1 MFIAEK
7 WGCLYLYLDVKSEQP
22 TYSLNTSQYIRIN
35 PNLVKTSNVVTIL
48 VRQTKK
54 MLVRIQSSQK
64 RINKFNLRTPQ
75 RNIRLKSFSNC
86 CNINSVG
93 SFVAKEKFYTFIFDF
108 NKYMILYIYITLHT
122 LNI

>member
-7 WGCLYLYLDVKSEQP
+7 WGCVYLYLDVKSEQP

-93 SFVAKEKFYTFIFDF
+93 WVIRCQGKV
-108 NKYMILYIYITLHT
+108 LYIYI
-122 LNI
+122 

>member
-7 WGCLYLYLDVKSEQP
+7 WGCVYLYLDVKSEQP

-54 MLVRIQSSQK
+54 MLVIKDRATG
-64 RINKFNLRTPQ
+64 F
-75 RNIRLKSFSNC
+75 
-86 CNINSVG
+86 
-93 SFVAKEKFYTFIFDF
+93 
-108 NKYMILYIYITLHT
+108 
-122 LNI
+122 LNVMRGIHEWCFTYGHPHVVRSD

>member
-54 MLVRIQSSQK
+54 
-64 RINKFNLRTPQ
+64 N
-75 RNIRLKSFSNC
+75 
-86 CNINSVG
+86 VG
-93 SFVAKEKFYTFIFDF
+93 QDTVESKTYKQV
-108 NKYMILYIYITLHT
+108 
-122 LNI
+122 